1 MLILRHILCGGFS
14 VNTPVHNFL
23 LKYSQLGAVRC
34 HMPGGK
40 GLDSPL
46 DITEIDGADSLY
58 ESAGIIRESE
68 KNAAELFGAGDTL
81 YSCSGSTLAI
91 QTMLAAVQ
99 PITGRSRIALGRY
112 CHKSAAS
119 ACGLLG
125 LDITWLYPDSF
136 LGTVISPE
144 AVEAAID
151 GETGAVFLNSV
162 DYYGGTADIAA
173 IAEVCREKNVLL
185 LVDNAHGA
193 YRVFTENHP
202 ITLGADMTAD
212 SAHKTLPAL
221 TGAAYLHLKNPA
233 HRDLCKR
240 QMSLFGTSSPSYLI
254 MDSLDLCNAFI
265 TEKSGRAEEAF
276 GKTRELKKTL
286 KRLGYVLY
294 DSDPMRVTV
303 DAAAYGY
310 SGFSLAEELRRR
322 GAECEMCD
330 ERYTVLLFS
339 VVQPGAD
346 FERLTRIF
354 TDIPQKPPVRV
365 EPHEILHPKKAM
377 GVREALFS
385 PHETVDI
392 RRAAGKICGEIFSPC
407 PPCVPLVTPGE
418 VIDKSCVRELLRYGA
433 EKIGIVKI

>member
-1 MLILRHILCGGFS
+1 
-14 VNTPVHNFL
+14 
-23 LKYSQLGAVRC
+23 
-34 HMPGGK
+34 MPGGK
-40 GLDSPL
+40 GLASPL
-46 DITEIDGADSLY
+46 DITEIYGADSLY

-68 KNAAELFGAGDTL
+68 KNAAELFGAGDSL

-99 PITGRSRIALGRY
+99 PLTGKRRVVLGRY
-112 CHKSAAS
+112 CHKSAVS

-125 LDITWLYPDSF
+125 LEITWLYPDSF

-173 IAEVCREKNVLL
+173 IAEVCRRKNALL

-193 YRVFTENHP
+193 YRVFTKNHP

-265 TEKSGRAEEAF
+265 AEKSGEAAAAF
-276 GKTRELKKTL
+276 EKTWELKKAL
-286 KRLGYVLY
+286 KRLGYALY

-310 SGFSLAEELRRR
+310 SGFSLAEELRVR

-339 VVQPGAD
+339 VVQPCAD
-346 FERLTRIF
+346 FERLARIF
-354 TDIPQKPPVRV
+354 ADIPQKSPFFA
-365 EPHEILHPKKAM
+365 EPHEILRPQKAM
-377 GVREALFS
+377 SVREALFA
-385 PHETVDI
+385 PHETADI
-392 RRAAGKICGEIFSPC
+392 RKAAGKICGEIFSPC
-407 PPCVPLVTPGE
+407 PPCVPLVMPGE
-418 VIDKSCVRELLRYGA
+418 VIDESCVRELLRYGA
-433 EKIGIVKI
+433 ERIGLVKM

>member
-1 MLILRHILCGGFS
+1 M
-14 VNTPVHNFL
+14 NTPIHNFL
-23 LKYSQLGAVRC
+23 IKYSQLGAVRC

-40 GLDSPL
+40 GLASPL
-46 DITEIDGADSLY
+46 DITEIYGADSLY

-68 KNAAELFGAGDTL
+68 KNAAELFGAGDSL

-99 PITGRSRIALGRY
+99 PLTGKRRVVLGRY
-112 CHKSAAS
+112 CHKSAVS

-125 LDITWLYPDSF
+125 LEITWLYPDSF
-136 LGTVISPE
+136 LGTVISSE

-173 IAEVCREKNVLL
+173 IAEVCRRKNALL

-193 YRVFTENHP
+193 YRVFTKNHP

-212 SAHKTLPAL
+212 SAHKTIPAL

-240 QMSLFGTSSPSYLI
+240 QMALFGTSSPSYLI

-265 TEKSGRAEEAF
+265 AEKSGEAAAAF
-276 GKTRELKKTL
+276 EKTRELKKAL
-286 KRLGYVLY
+286 KRLGYALY

-339 VVQPGAD
+339 VVQPSAD
-346 FERLTRIF
+346 FERLARIF
-354 TDIPQKPPVRV
+354 ADIPRKTPVFT
-365 EPHEILHPKKAM
+365 EPHEILRPKKAM
-377 GVREALFS
+377 SVREALFA
-385 PHETVDI
+385 PHETAEI

-407 PPCVPLVTPGE
+407 PPCVPLVMPGE
-418 VIDKSCVRELLRYGA
+418 VIDESCARELLRYGA
-433 EKIGIVKI
+433 ERIGLVKI